1 MEEAWEAGERHAPGP
16 RVPGAGSSRAVRLV
30 LRPLR
35 HAVPN
40 RVNQLEAA
48 ALDGELIDMLL
59 DQVGSCLCAGAPR
72 AGGLRA
78 RRRSAWQ

>member
-1 MEEAWEAGERHAPGP
+1 MEEAWEGARHAMGQ
-16 RVPGAGSSRAVRLV
+16 RVPGEQQGGATGSRAVRLV

-59 DQVGSCLCAGAPR
+59 DQVG
-72 AGGLRA
+72 
-78 RRRSAWQ
+78 